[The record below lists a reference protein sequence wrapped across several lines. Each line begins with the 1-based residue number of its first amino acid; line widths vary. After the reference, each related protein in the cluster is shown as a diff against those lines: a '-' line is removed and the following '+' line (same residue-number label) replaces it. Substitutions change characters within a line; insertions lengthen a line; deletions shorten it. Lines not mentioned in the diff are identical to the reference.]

1 MLNVDGTMLSTMI
14 VSLGTAAGG
23 YMGGRMTGRSS
34 ASQIASETVD
44 MLQTQVDVLKSDKD
58 DKDLVVLDLQTRI
71 EVLES
76 LVTQRAA
83 VDAMHEEVRL
93 VHGVVSAIAAR
104 VGA

>member
-23 YMGGRMTGRSS
+23 YMGGRMAGRSS

-44 MLQTQVDVLKSDKD
+44 MLQTQVDVLKGDKE

-71 EVLES
+71 DAVNAEHTEVLEAID
-76 LVTQRAA
+76 AA
-83 VDAMHEEVRL
+83 KNWEELEKLRQA
-93 VHGVVSAIAAR
+93 GNAR
-104 VGA
+104 